1 MPTDLAMKVG
11 ADHLRRDAFLY
22 VRQSSLRQVFENTE
36 STKRQYALRD
46 RAAALGWPI
55 ERIHVIDSDLG
66 LSGAQAAGRDGFQQL
81 VTEVAMGHAGIV
93 LGLEVSRLARN
104 NADWHRLLELAAL
117 SHTLICDEDGVYD
130 PAHFNDRLLLGLKGT
145 MSEAELHVLKS
156 RLQGGILN
164 KARRGEL
171 EIALPVGLVY
181 GPTGRVCL
189 DPDRQIQDTVR
200 LLFNTFRET
209 GSACA
214 VLRRMRAQHILFP
227 RRIARGIGKGEVL
240 WGELD
245 HSRVLEV
252 LHNPRYAGAF
262 VYGRRRTSYN
272 ANLKQVQLQ
281 LKRENWQVLI
291 RDAHPGYISWDEF
304 DRNELTLQRNAVGFS
319 TGLRGAAPREGIA
332 LLQGRVLCG
341 RCGSRMRVRYDAR
354 DGQRRPYYCCN
365 EGTVRRAESRNCQ
378 WVQGTEIDAEI
389 GALVLQM
396 VAPTAIDVALAVQQE
411 IAQRVEQAAALRAAQ
426 LQRCRYEAELARRR
440 YVKVDPDNRLVA
452 DALEAEWNERLRQLD
467 AMQRE
472 HERQQQA
479 DQTLLDEPSRQRVV
493 DLAHDFPRVW
503 NDPRTSVMQRKKMLA
518 LMIEDVTLI
527 SGAAQVAIHIRWRG
541 GKTQS
546 FTVDKPRPIALV
558 RKTLPHV
565 VQLIDELLESCTD
578 RQVAKRLNELGHHN
592 WRGDP
597 FTLKKVTLVR
607 ATYGLKS
614 RFQRLRERG
623 MLTSGELARRFG
635 VCPTTVNHLGRQGV
649 LKRHTYDGD
658 HRYLYEPPGDV
669 SLVKG
674 AGSRYGGRP
683 PRLIP
688 VPPTAQGAL

>member
-1 MPTDLAMKVG
+1 MLTDLAMKIG

-66 LSGAQAAGRDGFQQL
+66 LSGAQAAGRDGFQRL

-171 EIALPVGLVY
+171 EMTLPVGLVY
-181 GPTGRVCL
+181 DPNARVCL
-189 DPDRQIQDTVR
+189 DPDRQIQGTVR
-200 LLFNTFRET
+200 LVFETFRET

-214 VLRRMRAQHILFP
+214 VVRRMRSQNIRFP
-227 RRIARGIGKGEVL
+227 RRILRGIGKGEVL
-240 WGELD
+240 WGALD
-245 HSRVLEV
+245 HSRVLEI

-262 VYGRRRTSYN
+262 VYGRRRSSYN
-272 ANLKQVQLQ
+272 AELKPVL
-281 LKRENWQVLI
+281 LEVKRENWQVLI

-304 DRNELTLQRNAVGFS
+304 ERNEATLRRNAVGFS
-319 TGLRGAAPREGIA
+319 TNLRGAAPREGIA

-341 RCGSRMRVRYDAR
+341 RCGSRMRVRYDTR
-354 DGQRRPYYCCN
+354 EGGQRPYYCCN
-365 EGTVRRAESRNCQ
+365 EGTVRRAESKNCQ
-378 WVQGTEIDAEI
+378 WVQGTAVDAAI
-389 GALVLQM
+389 SALLLQT
-396 VAPTAIDVALAVQQE
+396 VAPAAIDVALAVQQE
-411 IAQRVEQAAALRAAQ
+411 ISQRVEQAAAMRATQ

-467 AMQRE
+467 ALHRE
-472 HERQQQA
+472 HERQSQA
-479 DQTLLDEPSRQRVV
+479 DLTLLDEPARRRIV
-493 DLAHDFPRVW
+493 DLAQDFPRVW
-503 NDPRTSVMQRKKMLA
+503 NDRRTSAVQRKKMLA

-527 SGAAQVAIHIRWRG
+527 SGAQIAVHVRWRG

-546 FTVDKPRPIALV
+546 ISVDKPRPIALV
-558 RKTLPHV
+558 RKTQPHV
-565 VQLIDELLESCTD
+565 VQLIDELLQTCTD
-578 RQVAKRLNELGHHN
+578 VEVAHRLNQLGHRN
-592 WRGDP
+592 WRGDS
-597 FTLKKVTLVR
+597 FTHKKVRLVR
-607 ATYGLKS
+607 IAYGLKS
-614 RFQRLRERG
+614 RFHRLRERG

-635 VCPTTVNHLGRQGV
+635 VCPTTVNHLGQQGI
-649 LKRHTYDGD
+649 LKRHTYDSD

-669 SLVKG
+669 TFVKG

-683 PRLIP
+683 PQLIP
-688 VPPTAQGAL
+688 VPPTAQGAS

>member
-1 MPTDLAMKVG
+1 MPTDLAVKIG

-46 RAAALGWPI
+46 RAVAMGWPI
-55 ERIHVIDSDLG
+55 ERIHIIDSDLG
-66 LSGAQAAGRDGFQQL
+66 LSGAQAKGRDGFQHL

-181 GPTGRVCL
+181 GPDGRVCL

-200 LLFNTFRET
+200 LVFDTFRET

-227 RRIARGIGKGEVL
+227 RRITRGIGKGEVL

-272 ANLKQVQLQ
+272 ADMKQVQLQ

-304 DRNELTLQRNAVGFS
+304 ERNEITLQRNAVGFS
-319 TGLRGAAPREGIA
+319 TSLRGAAPREGLA

-341 RCGSRMRVRYDAR
+341 RCGSRMRVRYDSR
-354 DGQRRPYYCCN
+354 EGHHRPYYCCN

-378 WVQGTEIDAEI
+378 WVLGTDVDAAI
-389 GALVLQM
+389 SALLLQT
-396 VAPTAIDVALAVQQE
+396 VAPAAIDVALAVQQE

-452 DALEAEWNERLRQLD
+452 DALEAEWNQRLRQLD
-467 AMQRE
+467 TLQRE
-472 HERQQQA
+472 QERQQQA
-479 DQTLLDEPSRQRVV
+479 DQTLLDEPSRRRVV
-493 DLAHDFPRVW
+493 DLAQDFPRVW
-503 NDPRTSVMQRKKMLA
+503 NDHRTSAMQRKKMLA
-518 LMIEDVTLI
+518 FMIEDVTLV
-527 SGAAQVAIHIRWRG
+527 SGAQVAVQIRWRG

-546 FTVDKPRPIALV
+546 LTVDKPRPIALV

-565 VQLIDELLESCTD
+565 VQLIDELLQTCTD
-578 RQVAKRLNELGHHN
+578 VEVAKRLNQLGHRN
-592 WRGDP
+592 WRGDS
-597 FTLKKVTLVR
+597 FTHKKVRLVR
-607 ATYGLKS
+607 VTYGLKS

-623 MLTSGELARRFG
+623 MLTSGELAQRFG
-635 VCPTTVNHLGRQGV
+635 VCATTVNHLGRQGV
-649 LKRHTYDGD
+649 LKRHTYDSD

-669 SLVKG
+669 ALVKG
-674 AGSRYGGRP
+674 AGSRYGGRSPRIIPAP
-683 PRLIP
+683 PA
-688 VPPTAQGAL
+688 AQGAL

>member
-304 DRNELTLQRNAVGFS
+304 ERNELTLQRNAVGFS

-389 GALVLQM
+389 GALVLQT

-527 SGAAQVAIHIRWRG
+527 SGAAHVAIHIRWRG

-669 SLVKG
+669 NLVKG

>member
-1 MPTDLAMKVG
+1 MPTDHAMKIG

-36 STKRQYALRD
+36 STQRQYALRD
-46 RAAALGWPI
+46 RAVALGWPV

-66 LSGAQAAGRDGFQQL
+66 LSGAQAACRDGFQRL

-117 SHTLICDEDGVYD
+117 SRTLICDEDGVYD

-181 GPTGRVCL
+181 GPDARVCL

-200 LLFNTFRET
+200 LVFDTFGET

-214 VLRRMRAQHILFP
+214 VVRRMRAQHILFP

-262 VYGRRRTSYN
+262 VYGRRRTTYN
-272 ANLKQVQLQ
+272 AKLKQVQLQ
-281 LKRENWQVLI
+281 LERENWQVLI

-304 DRNELTLQRNAVGFS
+304 ERNELTLKRNAVGFS
-319 TGLRGAAPREGIA
+319 TNLRGGAPREGIA

-341 RCGSRMRVRYDAR
+341 RCGSRMRVRYDSRA
-354 DGQRRPYYCCN
+354 GQQRPYYCCN

-378 WVQGTEIDAEI
+378 WVQGTEVDAAI
-389 GALVLQM
+389 SALLLQT
-396 VAPTAIDVALAVQQE
+396 VAPAAIDVALAVQQE
-411 IAQRVEQAAALRAAQ
+411 IAQRVGQAAAMRAAQ
-426 LQRCRYEAELARRR
+426 LQRARYEAELARRR

-452 DALEAEWNERLRQLD
+452 DTLEAEWNERLRRLD
-467 AMQRE
+467 ALQRE

-479 DQTLLDEPSRQRVV
+479 DQALLDGPSRQRVV
-493 DLAHDFPRVW
+493 DLAQDFPRVW
-503 NDPRTSVMQRKKMLA
+503 NDPKTGALQRKKMIA
-518 LMIEDVTLI
+518 LLIEDITLI
-527 SGAAQVAIHIRWRG
+527 SGAQVAVHVRWRG
-541 GKTQS
+541 GRTQS
-546 FTVDKPRPIALV
+546 FTVDKPKPIALV

-565 VQLIDELLESCTD
+565 VQLIDELLQTCTD
-578 RQVAKRLNELGHHN
+578 VEIAQRLNELGHRN
-592 WRGDP
+592 WRGDS
-597 FTLKKVTLVR
+597 FTHKKVRLVR
-607 ATYGLKS
+607 ITYGLKS

-635 VCPTTVNHLGRQGV
+635 VCPTTVNHLGQQGL
-649 LKRHTYDGD
+649 LKRHTYDSD
-658 HRYLYEPPGDV
+658 HRYLYEPPGEV
-669 SLVKG
+669 ALIKG

-683 PRLIP
+683 PQLIP
-688 VPPTAQGAL
+688 APPTAQGAL

>member
-181 GPTGRVCL
+181 GPTGCVCL

-304 DRNELTLQRNAVGFS
+304 ERNELTLQRNAVGFS

>member
-1 MPTDLAMKVG
+1 MPIDLAMKIG

-46 RAAALGWPI
+46 RAVALGWPI
-55 ERIHVIDSDLG
+55 ERVHVIDSDLG
-66 LSGAQAAGRDGFQQL
+66 LSGAQAAGRDGFQHL

-181 GPTGRVCL
+181 GPDGRVCL

-200 LLFNTFRET
+200 LLFDTFRET

-214 VLRRMRAQHILFP
+214 VLRRMRAQHVLFP

-262 VYGRRRTSYN
+262 VYGRRRTTYN
-272 ANLKQVQLQ
+272 AALKQVQLQ
-281 LKRENWQVLI
+281 LKRENWLVLI

-304 DRNELTLQRNAVGFS
+304 ERNELTLQHNAVGFS
-319 TGLRGAAPREGIA
+319 SNLRGGAPREGMA

-341 RCGSRMRVRYDAR
+341 RCGSRMRVRYDLR
-354 DGQRRPYYCCN
+354 EGRQKSYYSCN

-378 WVQGTEIDAEI
+378 WVQGTEIDAAI
-389 GALVLQM
+389 SALVLET
-396 VAPTAIDVALAVQQE
+396 VAPAAIEVALAVQQE
-411 IAQRVEQAAALRAAQ
+411 IAQRIDQAAAMRAAQ

-452 DALEAEWNERLRQLD
+452 VALEAEWNERLRQLD
-467 AMQRE
+467 ALQRE

-479 DQTLLDEPSRQRVV
+479 DQTLLDEPSRQRVL
-493 DLAHDFPRVW
+493 DLAQDFPRVW
-503 NDPRTSVMQRKKMLA
+503 NDPRTSALQRKKMLA
-518 LMIEDVTLI
+518 LMIEDVTLV
-527 SGAAQVAIHIRWRG
+527 SGTQVSVNVRWRG
-541 GKTQS
+541 GQTQS

-565 VQLIDELLESCTD
+565 VQLIDELLETCTD
-578 RQVAKRLNELGHHN
+578 VEVAARLNELGHRN
-592 WRGDP
+592 WRGDS
-597 FTLKKVTLVR
+597 FTHKKVRLVR
-607 ATYGLKS
+607 IAYGLKG
-614 RFQRLRERG
+614 RFQRLREQG
-623 MLTSGELARRFG
+623 MLTSSELARRFG
-635 VCPTTVNHLGRQGV
+635 VCPTTVNHLGREGI
-649 LKRHTYDGD
+649 LKRHTYDSD

-669 SLVKG
+669 TLLRG

-683 PRLIP
+683 PKLIP
-688 VPPTAQGAL
+688 VQPTEQGAL

>member
-1 MPTDLAMKVG
+1 MPTDLAMKIG

-46 RAAALGWPI
+46 RAVALGWPI
-55 ERIHVIDSDLG
+55 ERIHVIDSDQG
-66 LSGAQAAGRDGFQQL
+66 VSGAQAAGRDGFQKL

-93 LGLEVSRLARN
+93 FGLEVSRLARN

-181 GPTGRVCL
+181 GLDGRVCL

-200 LLFNTFRET
+200 LLFDTFRET

-214 VLRRMRAQHILFP
+214 VMRRMRAQHILFP

-272 ANLKQVQLQ
+272 ANLKQVQLL
-281 LKRENWQVLI
+281 LKREEWQVLI

-304 DRNELTLQRNAVGFS
+304 ERNELTLQRNAVGFS
-319 TGLRGAAPREGIA
+319 TSLRGGAPREGVA

-354 DGQRRPYYCCN
+354 EGEQRPYYCCN
-365 EGTVRRAESRNCQ
+365 EGTVRRAESKMCQ
-378 WVQGTEIDAEI
+378 WVRGSDIDAAI
-389 GALVLQM
+389 SALLLQT
-396 VAPTAIDVALAVQQE
+396 VAPAAIEVALAVQDE
-411 IAQRVEQAAALRAAQ
+411 IAHRINQAAALRQAQ

-452 DALEAEWNERLRQLD
+452 DALEAEWNQRLRQLD
-467 AMQRE
+467 ALQRE
-472 HERQQQA
+472 HERQQQS
-479 DQTLLDEPSRQRVV
+479 DQTLVDEPARKRVA
-493 DLAHDFPRVW
+493 DLAQDFPRVW
-503 NDPRTSVMQRKKMLA
+503 NDRRTTPIQRKKMLA
-518 LMIEDVTLI
+518 LMIEDVTLV
-527 SGAAQVAIHIRWRG
+527 GGAQVAVSIRWRG

-546 FTVDKPRPIALV
+546 IAVDKPRPIALV
-558 RKTLPHV
+558 RKTQPQV
-565 VQLIDELLESCTD
+565 VQLIDELLQTCTD
-578 RQVAKRLNELGHHN
+578 REVARRLNELGHRN
-592 WRGDP
+592 WRGDS
-597 FTLKKVTLVR
+597 FTAKKVRLVR
-607 ATYGLKS
+607 ITYGLKS

-635 VCPTTVNHLGRQGV
+635 VCPTTVNHLGRQGI
-649 LKRHTYDGD
+649 LKRHMYDSD

-669 SLVKG
+669 TLVKG
-674 AGSRYGGRP
+674 AGSRYGGRAP
-683 PRLIP
+683 QLIP
-688 VPPTAQGAL
+688 VPSTAQGAL

>member
-1 MPTDLAMKVG
+1 MPTDFAMKVG

-36 STKRQYALRD
+36 STKRQYALRE
-46 RAAALGWPI
+46 RAVALGWPI

-66 LSGAQAAGRDGFQQL
+66 LSGAHAAGRDGFQHL

-130 PAHFNDRLLLGLKGT
+130 PAHFNDRLLLGLKGA

-181 GPTGRVCL
+181 GPDARVCL

-200 LLFNTFRET
+200 LLFDTFRET

-214 VLRRMRAQHILFP
+214 VLRRMRVQHIVFP

-262 VYGRRRTSYN
+262 VYGRRRTAYN
-272 ANLKQVQLQ
+272 AELKQVQLE

-304 DRNELTLQRNAVGFS
+304 ERNELTLQRNAVSFS
-319 TGLRGAAPREGIA
+319 INLRGGTPREGIA

-341 RCGSRMRVRYDAR
+341 HCGSRMRVRYDLR
-354 DGQRRPYYCCN
+354 GGQQRPYYCCN
-365 EGTVRRAESRNCQ
+365 DGTVRRAESRNCQ
-378 WVQGTEIDAEI
+378 WVPGTGIDAAI
-389 GALVLQM
+389 SALLQQT
-396 VAPTAIDVALAVQQE
+396 VAPAAIEVALDVQQE
-411 IAQRVEQAAALRAAQ
+411 IAKRIEQAGALRQVQ

-467 AMQRE
+467 ALQRD
-472 HERQQQA
+472 HERQHQS
-479 DQTLLDEPSRQRVV
+479 DQMLLDESARRRIV
-493 DLAHDFPRVW
+493 DLAQDFPSVW
-503 NDPRTSVMQRKKMLA
+503 GDTRTSSIQRKKILA

-527 SGAAQVAIHIRWRG
+527 SGAQIAAHIRWRG

-546 FTVDKPRPIALV
+546 ITIDKPKPIALV
-558 RKTLPHV
+558 RKTLPQV
-565 VQLIDELLESCTD
+565 VKLIDELLQTCTD
-578 RQVAKRLNELGHHN
+578 GEVAKRLNELGHRN
-592 WRGDP
+592 WRGDE
-597 FTLKKVTLVR
+597 FTTKKVTMVR
-607 ATYGLKS
+607 LTYGLKG
-614 RFQRLRERG
+614 RFQRLRELG
-623 MLTSGELARRFG
+623 MLTSHELACRFG
-635 VCPTTVNHLGRQGV
+635 VCPTTVNHLGRQGI
-649 LKRHTYDGD
+649 LKRHMYDMD
-658 HRYLYEPPGDV
+658 HRYLYEPPGEV
-669 SLVKG
+669 ILVKG
-674 AGSRYGGRP
+674 AGSRYGGKP
-683 PRLIP
+683 PQIIA
-688 VPPTAQGAL
+688 VSSTEQGAS

>member
-1 MPTDLAMKVG
+1 MHTDLAMKIG

-46 RAAALGWPI
+46 RAVALGWPI

-66 LSGAQAAGRDGFQQL
+66 LSGAQAAGRDGFQHL

-104 NADWHRLLELAAL
+104 NADWHRLLELAAM

-181 GPTGRVCL
+181 GPDGRVCL

-200 LLFNTFRET
+200 LLFDTFRET

-214 VLRRMRAQHILFP
+214 ALRRMRAQHILFP
-227 RRIARGIGKGEVL
+227 RRITRGIGKGEVL

-252 LHNPRYAGAF
+252 LNNPRYAGAF

-272 ANLKQVQLQ
+272 ADLKQVQLQ

-304 DRNELTLQRNAVGFS
+304 ERNELTLQRNAVGFS
-319 TGLRGAAPREGIA
+319 TNLRGGAPREGIA

-341 RCGSRMRVRYDAR
+341 RCGSRMRVRYDSRA
-354 DGQRRPYYCCN
+354 GEQRPYYCCN
-365 EGTVRRAESRNCQ
+365 EDTVRRAASRNCQ
-378 WVQGTEIDAEI
+378 WVQGTEIDAAI
-389 GALVLQM
+389 SALLLQT
-396 VAPTAIDVALAVQQE
+396 VAPAAIDVALAVQQE
-411 IAQRVEQAAALRAAQ
+411 IAQRVGQAAAMREAQ

-452 DALEAEWNERLRQLD
+452 DALGAEWNARLRQLD
-467 AMQRE
+467 ALQRE
-472 HERQQQA
+472 HERQQQS

-493 DLAHDFPRVW
+493 DLAQDFPRVW
-503 NDPRTSVMQRKKMLA
+503 NDRRTSALQRKKMLS

-527 SGAAQVAIHIRWRG
+527 SGSQIAVHVRWRG

-546 FTVDKPRPIALV
+546 ITVSKPRPIALV
-558 RKTLPHV
+558 RKTLPQV
-565 VQLIDELLESCTD
+565 VQLIDEMLETCTD
-578 RQVAKRLNELGHHN
+578 GEVAKRLNELGHRN
-592 WRGDP
+592 WRGDS
-597 FTLKKVTLVR
+597 FTKKKVTLVR
-607 ATYGLKS
+607 VTYGLKS

-635 VCPTTVNHLGRQGV
+635 VCPTTVNQLGRQGI
-649 LKRHTYDGD
+649 LKRHTYDSD
-658 HRYLYEPPGDV
+658 HRYLYDPPGDV
-669 SLVKG
+669 TLIKG

-683 PRLIP
+683 PQLIP
-688 VPPTAQGAL
+688 VPSTAQGAL

>member
-1 MPTDLAMKVG
+1 MPTDLAMKIG

-36 STKRQYALRD
+36 STKRQYALRE
-46 RAAALGWPI
+46 RAVALGWPI

-66 LSGAQAAGRDGFQQL
+66 LSGAQAAGRDGFQHL

-104 NADWHRLLELAAL
+104 SADWHRLLELAAL

-156 RLQGGILN
+156 RLRGGILN

-181 GPTGRVCL
+181 GPDARVCL
-189 DPDRQIQDTVR
+189 DPDRQIQDIVR
-200 LLFNTFRET
+200 LVFETFRET

-214 VLRRMRAQHILFP
+214 VLRRMRAQQIPFP

-240 WGELD
+240 WGTLD

-262 VYGRRRTSYN
+262 VYGRTRTIYN

-304 DRNELTLQRNAVGFS
+304 ERNELTLQRNAVGFS
-319 TGLRGAAPREGIA
+319 TNLRGGAPREGIA

-354 DGQRRPYYCCN
+354 DARQRPYYCCN

-378 WVQGTEIDAEI
+378 SVQGTKIDAAI
-389 GALVLQM
+389 STLLLRT
-396 VAPTAIDVALAVQQE
+396 VAPAAIDVALAVQQE
-411 IAQRVEQAAALRAAQ
+411 IAQRVEQAAAMRATQ

-440 YVKVDPDNRLVA
+440 YVKVDPENRLVA
-452 DALEAEWNERLRQLD
+452 DALEAEWNERLRRLD
-467 AMQRE
+467 ALQRE

-479 DQTLLDEPSRQRVV
+479 DQTLLDEPARQRVIG
-493 DLAHDFPRVW
+493 LAQDFPRVW
-503 NDPRTSVMQRKKMLA
+503 SDHRTSAVQRKNMLA
-518 LMIEDVTLI
+518 MMIEDVTLI
-527 SGAAQVAIHIRWRG
+527 SGAQITAHIRWRG

-546 FTVDKPRPIALV
+546 ITVDKPRPIALV
-558 RKTLPHV
+558 RKTLAQV
-565 VQLIDELLESCTD
+565 VQLIDELLETCTD
-578 RQVAKRLNELGHHN
+578 GEIAQRLNALGHRN
-592 WRGDP
+592 WRGDV
-597 FTLKKVTLVR
+597 FTTKKVTLVR
-607 ATYGLKS
+607 LTYGLKG

-623 MLTSGELARRFG
+623 MLTSAELARRFG
-635 VCPTTVNHLGRQGV
+635 VCPTTVNHLGRQGI
-649 LKRHTYDGD
+649 LKRYAYDSD

-669 SLVKG
+669 TLLKG

-683 PRLIP
+683 PQLIP
-688 VPPTAQGAL
+688 VPTTAQGAL

>member
-1 MPTDLAMKVG
+1 MVG
-11 ADHLRRDAFLY
+11 QLSAIKLER
-22 VRQSSLRQVFENTE
+22 
-36 STKRQYALRD
+36 
-46 RAAALGWPI
+46 WPI

-66 LSGAQAAGRDGFQQL
+66 LSGAQAAGRDGFQHL

-181 GPTGRVCL
+181 GPDGRVGL

-200 LLFNTFRET
+200 LLFDTFRET

-227 RRIARGIGKGEVL
+227 RRISRGIGKGEVL
-240 WGELD
+240 WGELE
-245 HSRVLEV
+245 HSRVLGV

-262 VYGRRRTSYN
+262 VYGRTRTTYN
-272 ANLKQVQLQ
+272 PELKQVQLL

-304 DRNELTLQRNAVGFS
+304 ERNEITLRRNAVGFS
-319 TGLRGAAPREGIA
+319 TSVRGTAPREGGA

-341 RCGSRMRVRYDAR
+341 RCGSRMRVRYDYR
-354 DGQRRPYYCCN
+354 EGQQKPYYSCN

-378 WVQGTEIDAEI
+378 WVRGTDIDAAI
-389 GALVLQM
+389 SALLLQA
-396 VAPTAIDVALAVQQE
+396 VAPAAIDVALAVQQE
-411 IAQRVEQAAALRAAQ
+411 ISQRVEQAAAVRAAQ

-467 AMQRE
+467 ALQRE

-479 DQTLLDEPSRQRVV
+479 DQTLLNEPSRQRVV
-493 DLAHDFPRVW
+493 GLVRDFPRVW
-503 NDPRTSVMQRKKMLA
+503 GDHRTSAMQRKKMLA

-527 SGAAQVAIHIRWRG
+527 SGVQIAVHIRWRG
-541 GKTQS
+541 GRTQS
-546 FTVDKPRPIALV
+546 ITVDKPRPIALV
-558 RKTLPHV
+558 RKTLPQV
-565 VQLIDELLESCTD
+565 VQLIDELLETCTD
-578 RQVAKRLNELGHHN
+578 GEVAQRLNELGHRN
-592 WRGDP
+592 WRGDA
-597 FTLKKVTLVR
+597 FTTKKVTLVR
-607 ATYGLKS
+607 LTYGLKG

-623 MLTSGELARRFG
+623 MLTSTELAQRFG
-635 VCPTTVNHLGRQGV
+635 VCPTTVNHLGRQGI
-649 LKRHTYDGD
+649 LKRHTYDSD

-669 SLVKG
+669 ALLKG

-683 PRLIP
+683 PQLIP
-688 VPPTAQGAL
+688 VPSSAQGAS

>member
-1 MPTDLAMKVG
+1 MPTDLATKVG

-22 VRQSSLRQVFENTE
+22 VRQSSLRQVLENTE

-46 RAAALGWPI
+46 RAVAMGWPI
-55 ERIHVIDSDLG
+55 ERIHTIDSDLG
-66 LSGAQAAGRDGFQQL
+66 LSGAQAAGRDGFQHL

-181 GPTGRVCL
+181 GPDGRVCL
-189 DPDRQIQDTVR
+189 DPDRQIQDIVR
-200 LLFNTFRET
+200 LLFDTFRET

-227 RRIARGIGKGEVL
+227 RRIARGIGKGDVL

-272 ANLKQVQLQ
+272 ADLKQVQLQ

-304 DRNELTLQRNAVGFS
+304 ERNELTLQRNAVGFS
-319 TGLRGAAPREGIA
+319 TNLRGGAPREGIA

-341 RCGSRMRVRYDAR
+341 RCGSRMRVRYDSRAE
-354 DGQRRPYYCCN
+354 QQRPYYCCN
-365 EGTVRRAESRNCQ
+365 EDTVRRAESRNCQ
-378 WVQGTEIDAEI
+378 WVQGTEIDAAI
-389 GALVLQM
+389 SALLLQT
-396 VAPTAIDVALAVQQE
+396 VAPAAIEVALAVQQE
-411 IAQRVEQAAALRAAQ
+411 IGHRIEQAAAMRATQ

-467 AMQRE
+467 ALQRE

-479 DQTLLDEPSRQRVV
+479 DQALLDEPSRQRVV
-493 DLAHDFPRVW
+493 DLAQDFPRVW
-503 NDPRTSVMQRKKMLA
+503 NDRRTSALQRKRMLS
-518 LMIEDVTLI
+518 LMIEDVTLV
-527 SGAAQVAIHIRWRG
+527 SGAQIAVHVRWRG

-546 FTVDKPRPIALV
+546 ITVAKPRPIALV
-558 RKTLPHV
+558 RKTLPQV
-565 VQLIDELLESCTD
+565 VQLIDELLETCTD
-578 RQVAKRLNELGHHN
+578 REVAQRLNELGHRN
-592 WRGDP
+592 WRGDV
-597 FTLKKVTLVR
+597 FTTRKVTLVR
-607 ATYGLKS
+607 VTYGLRG
-614 RFQRLRERG
+614 RFQRLRDRG

-635 VCPTTVNHLGRQGV
+635 VCPTTVNHLGRQGI
-649 LKRHTYDGD
+649 LKRHTYDSD

-669 SLVKG
+669 TLLRG

-683 PRLIP
+683 PKLIP
-688 VPPTAQGAL
+688 VPPTARGAL

>member
-1 MPTDLAMKVG
+1 MPTELALKVG

-36 STKRQYALRD
+36 STQRQYALRD
-46 RAAALGWPI
+46 RAVALGWPI

-66 LSGAQAAGRDGFQQL
+66 LSGAQAAGRDGFQHL

-181 GPTGRVCL
+181 GPDGRVGL

-200 LLFNTFRET
+200 LLFDTFRET

-214 VLRRMRAQHILFP
+214 VLRRLRSQHVLFP
-227 RRIARGIGKGEVL
+227 RRIARGIGKGEVF

-245 HSRVLEV
+245 HSRLLEV

-272 ANLKQVQLQ
+272 AQLKQVQLL
-281 LKRENWQVLI
+281 LKREDWQVLI

-304 DRNELTLQRNAVGFS
+304 ERNEVTLQRNAVGFAS
-319 TGLRGAAPREGIA
+319 TLRGTAPREGIG

-341 RCGSRMRVRYDAR
+341 RCGSRMRVHYDSR
-354 DGQRRPYYCCN
+354 DGPARPYYCCT
-365 EGTVRRAESRNCQ
+365 EGKIRRAESESCQ
-378 WVQGTEIDAEI
+378 WIQGTAVDAAI
-389 GALVLQM
+389 SALLLET
-396 VAPTAIDVALAVQQE
+396 VAPAAIEVALAVQQE
-411 IAQRVEQAAALRAAQ
+411 IAQRIEKAAALRAAQ

-440 YVKVDPDNRLVA
+440 YVRVDPDHRLVA
-452 DALEAEWNERLRQLD
+452 DTLEAEWNARLRELD
-467 AMQRE
+467 ALQRE

-479 DQTLLDEPSRQRVV
+479 DQTLLDESARQRIVT
-493 DLAHDFPRVW
+493 LAQDFPRVW
-503 NDPRTSVMQRKKMLA
+503 NDDRTSALERKRLLA
-518 LMIEDVTLI
+518 LLIEDVTLV
-527 SGAAQVAIHIRWRG
+527 SGPQIAMHIRWRG
-541 GKTQS
+541 GRTQS
-546 FTVDKPRPIALV
+546 LTVAKPRPIALV
-558 RKTLPHV
+558 RKTQPQV
-565 VQLIDELLESCTD
+565 VTLIDELLETCTD
-578 RQVAKRLNELGHHN
+578 REIARRLNVLGHRN
-592 WRGDP
+592 WRGDS
-597 FTLKKVTLVR
+597 FTHKKARLVR
-607 ATYGLKS
+607 ITYGLKS
-614 RFQRLRERG
+614 RFQRLRDRG
-623 MLTSGELARRFG
+623 MLTSGELAARFG
-635 VCPTTVNHLGRQGV
+635 VCPTTVNELGRQGV
-649 LKRHTYDGD
+649 LTRHAYDSG
-658 HRYLYEPPGDV
+658 HRYLYEPPGEV
-669 SLVKG
+669 ILVKG

-688 VPPTAQGAL
+688 VPATEQGAS

>member
-22 VRQSSLRQVFENTE
+22 VRQSSLRQVFENSE
-36 STKRQYALRD
+36 STKRQYALRE
-46 RAAALGWPI
+46 RAVALGWPI

-66 LSGAQAAGRDGFQQL
+66 LSGAQSAGRDGFQHL

-130 PAHFNDRLLLGLKGT
+130 PAHFNDRLLLGLKGA
-145 MSEAELHVLKS
+145 MSEAELHILKS

-171 EIALPVGLVY
+171 EIPLPVGLVY
-181 GPTGRVCL
+181 GPDARVCL

-200 LLFNTFRET
+200 LLFDTFRET

-214 VLRRMRAQHILFP
+214 VLRRMRAQHIVFP
-227 RRIARGIGKGEVL
+227 RRIARGIGKGDVL

-262 VYGRRRTSYN
+262 VYGRRRTAYN
-272 ANLKQVQLQ
+272 AELKQVQLM

-291 RDAHPGYISWDEF
+291 RDAHPGYISWEEF
-304 DRNELTLQRNAVGFS
+304 ERNELTLQRNAVSFS
-319 TGLRGAAPREGIA
+319 TNLRGGAPREGIA

-341 RCGSRMRVRYDAR
+341 HCGSRMRVRYDFR
-354 DGQRRPYYCCN
+354 SGQQRPYYCCN
-365 EGTVRRAESRNCQ
+365 DGTVRRAESKNCQ
-378 WVQGTEIDAEI
+378 WVLGTEIDAAI
-389 GALVLQM
+389 GALLLQT
-396 VAPTAIDVALAVQQE
+396 VAPAAIEVALDVQQE
-411 IAQRVEQAAALRAAQ
+411 IAKRIEQSSALRQVQ

-467 AMQRE
+467 ALQRE
-472 HERQQQA
+472 HERQHQS
-479 DQTLLDEPSRQRVV
+479 DQTLLDESARRRIV
-493 DLAHDFPRVW
+493 DLAQDFPSVW
-503 NDPRTSVMQRKKMLA
+503 GDTRTSAIQRKKMLA

-527 SGAAQVAIHIRWRG
+527 SGAQIAVHIRWRG

-546 FTVDKPRPIALV
+546 ITIEKPKPIALV
-558 RKTLPHV
+558 RKTQPQV
-565 VQLIDELLESCTD
+565 VQLINELLETCTD
-578 RQVAKRLNELGHHN
+578 GEIAKRLNELGHRN
-592 WRGDP
+592 WRGDE
-597 FTLKKVTLVR
+597 FTTKKVTMVR
-607 ATYGLKS
+607 LTYGLKG

-623 MLTSGELARRFG
+623 MLTSQELACRFG

-649 LKRHTYDGD
+649 LKRHMYDMD

-669 SLVKG
+669 ILVKG
-674 AGSRYGGRP
+674 AGSRYGGKP
-683 PRLIP
+683 PQLIP
-688 VPPTAQGAL
+688 VSSTEQGAP

>member
-1 MPTDLAMKVG
+1 MPTDLAMKIG

-46 RAAALGWPI
+46 RAVALGWPI

-66 LSGAQAAGRDGFQQL
+66 MSGAQAAGRDGFQHL

-93 LGLEVSRLARN
+93 FGLEVSRLARN

-181 GPTGRVCL
+181 GPNGRVCL

-200 LLFNTFRET
+200 LVFESFREA

-262 VYGRRRTSYN
+262 VYGRRRTTYN
-272 ANLKQVQLQ
+272 AELKQVQLE

-304 DRNELTLQRNAVGFS
+304 ERNELTLQRNAVGFS
-319 TGLRGAAPREGIA
+319 TSLRGGAPREGVA

-341 RCGSRMRVRYDAR
+341 RCGSRMRVRYDHR
-354 DGQRRPYYCCN
+354 EGQQRPYYSCN

-378 WVQGTEIDAEI
+378 WIQGTAIDAAI
-389 GALVLQM
+389 GALVLQT
-396 VAPTAIDVALAVQQE
+396 VAPAAIEVALAVQQE
-411 IAQRVEQAAALRAAQ
+411 IAQRVDQAAAMRLAQ

-467 AMQRE
+467 ALQRE

-479 DQTLLDEPSRQRVV
+479 DQTLLDESSRQRVV
-493 DLAHDFPRVW
+493 DLAQDLPRVW
-503 NDPRTSVMQRKKMLA
+503 NDRRTSALQRKKMLA
-518 LMIEDVTLI
+518 LLIEDVTLV
-527 SGAAQVAIHIRWRG
+527 SGVQVSVHVRWRG
-541 GKTQS
+541 GQTQS
-546 FTVDKPRPIALV
+546 LTVDKPRPIALV

-565 VQLIDELLESCTD
+565 VHLIDELLETCTD
-578 RQVAKRLNELGHHN
+578 VEVSQRLNELGHRN

-597 FTLKKVTLVR
+597 FTHKKVRLVR
-607 ATYGLKS
+607 ITYGLKS
-614 RFQRLRERG
+614 RFQRLRQRG

-635 VCPTTVNHLGRQGV
+635 VCPTTVNHLGRLGI
-649 LKRHTYDGD
+649 LKRHTYDSD

-683 PRLIP
+683 PQLIP

>member
-1 MPTDLAMKVG
+1 MKVG

-46 RAAALGWPI
+46 RAVAMGWPI
-55 ERIHVIDSDLG
+55 ERIHTIDSDLG
-66 LSGAQAAGRDGFQQL
+66 LSGARAAGRDGFQHL
-81 VTEVAMGHAGIV
+81 VTEVAMGHAGVV

-171 EIALPVGLVY
+171 EMALPVGLVY
-181 GPTGRVCL
+181 APDGRVCL
-189 DPDRQIQDTVR
+189 DPDRQIQDIVR
-200 LLFNTFRET
+200 LLFDTFRET

-214 VLRRMRAQHILFP
+214 VLRRMRTQHILFP
-227 RRIARGIGKGEVL
+227 RRITRGFGKGEVL
-240 WGELD
+240 WGELE
-245 HSRVLEV
+245 HSRVLGV
-252 LHNPRYAGAF
+252 LHNLRYAGAF
-262 VYGRRRTSYN
+262 AYGRTRTSYN
-272 ANLKQVQLQ
+272 ADLKQVQLQ

-291 RDAHPGYISWDEF
+291 RDAHPGYITWDEF
-304 DRNELTLQRNAVGFS
+304 ERNELTLQRNAVSFS
-319 TGLRGAAPREGIA
+319 TNLRGGAPREGIA

-341 RCGSRMRVRYDAR
+341 RCGSRMRVRYDSRA
-354 DGQRRPYYCCN
+354 GQQRPYYCCN
-365 EGTVRRAESRNCQ
+365 EDTVRRAESRNCQ
-378 WVQGTEIDAEI
+378 WVPGTEIDAAISE
-389 GALVLQM
+389 LLLQT
-396 VAPTAIDVALAVQQE
+396 VAPAAIEVALAVQEE
-411 IAQRVEQAAALRAAQ
+411 IGHRIEKAATMRATQ

-452 DALEAEWNERLRQLD
+452 DTLEAEWNERLRQLD
-467 AMQRE
+467 ALQRE

-479 DQTLLDEPSRQRVV
+479 DQALLDESSRQRVV
-493 DLAHDFPRVW
+493 DLAQDFPRVW
-503 NDPRTSVMQRKKMLA
+503 NDRRTSALQRKRMLS
-518 LMIEDVTLI
+518 LMIEDVTLV
-527 SGAAQVAIHIRWRG
+527 SGTQIAVHVRWRG

-546 FTVDKPRPIALV
+546 ITVDKPRPIALV
-558 RKTLPHV
+558 RKTLPQV
-565 VQLIDELLESCTD
+565 VQLIDELLETCTD
-578 RQVAKRLNELGHHN
+578 REVAHRLNELGHRN
-592 WRGDP
+592 WRGEV
-597 FTLKKVTLVR
+597 FTTKKVMLVR
-607 ATYGLKS
+607 VTYGLKG
-614 RFQRLRERG
+614 RFQRLRDRG

-635 VCPTTVNHLGRQGV
+635 VCPTTVNHLGRQGI
-649 LKRHTYDGD
+649 LKRHTYDSD

-669 SLVKG
+669 TLLRG

-683 PRLIP
+683 PKLIP
-688 VPPTAQGAL
+688 VPPTARGAL

>member
-1 MPTDLAMKVG
+1 MLTDFAMKVG

-46 RAAALGWPI
+46 RAVALGWPI

-66 LSGAQAAGRDGFQQL
+66 LSGAQATGRDGFQHL

-117 SHTLICDEDGVYD
+117 SHTLIADEDGVYD

-171 EIALPVGLVY
+171 EMALPVGLVY
-181 GPTGRVCL
+181 GPDGRVCL
-189 DPDRQIQDTVR
+189 DPDRQIQDSVR
-200 LLFNTFRET
+200 LVFDTFREA

-214 VLRRMRAQHILFP
+214 VVRRLRAQHILFP
-227 RRIARGIGKGEVL
+227 RRIARGIGKGDVL
-240 WGELD
+240 WGDLD
-245 HSRVLEV
+245 HSRTLEI

-272 ANLKQVQLQ
+272 AELKQVQLE
-281 LKRENWQVLI
+281 LKREDWLVLI

-304 DRNELTLQRNAVGFS
+304 ERNELTLRHNAAGFS
-319 TGLRGAAPREGIA
+319 EGLRGGAPREGLA

-354 DGQRRPYYCCN
+354 DGAQRPYYCCN

-378 WVQGTEIDAEI
+378 WIPGAAIDAAI
-389 GALVLQM
+389 SALVLRA
-396 VAPTAIDVALAVQQE
+396 VVPEAIEVALDVQRE
-411 IAQRVEQAAALRAAQ
+411 ITQRVEQAVALRASQ

-467 AMQRE
+467 TMQRE
-472 HERQQQA
+472 HDRQQQT
-479 DQTLLDEPSRQRVV
+479 DQTLLDEAARRRVAELAQ
-493 DLAHDFPRVW
+493 DLPRVW
-503 NDPRTSVMQRKKMLA
+503 SDPRTTAVQRKKMLA
-518 LMIEDVTLI
+518 LMIEDVTLV
-527 SGAAQVAIHIRWRG
+527 SDGAQVAVHIRWRG
-541 GKTQS
+541 GRTES
-546 FTVDKPRPIALV
+546 LSVDKPRPIAQV
-558 RKTLPHV
+558 RKTRPEV
-565 VQLIDELLESCTD
+565 VRLIDELLETCTD
-578 RQVAKRLNELGHHN
+578 GEAARRLNELDHRN
-592 WRGDP
+592 WRGDA
-597 FTLKKVTLVR
+597 FTAKKVTMVR
-607 ATYGLKS
+607 VAYRLKS

-623 MLTSGELARRFG
+623 MLTCSELARRFG
-635 VCPTTVNHLGRQGV
+635 VCTATVNQMGRQGV
-649 LKRHTYDGD
+649 LRRQTCDRG

-669 SLVKG
+669 ILVKG

-683 PRLIP
+683 AQLIP
-688 VPPTAQGAL
+688 VPSTAQGAL

>member
-304 DRNELTLQRNAVGFS
+304 ERNELTLQRNAVGFS

>member
-1 MPTDLAMKVG
+1 MPTDLAMKIG

-46 RAAALGWPI
+46 RAVALGWPI

-66 LSGAQAAGRDGFQQL
+66 MSGAQATGRDGFQHL

-181 GPTGRVCL
+181 GPNARVCL
-189 DPDRQIQDTVR
+189 DPDRQIQGTVR
-200 LLFNTFRET
+200 LVFDTFRET

-272 ANLKQVQLQ
+272 AELKQVQLE

-304 DRNELTLQRNAVGFS
+304 ERNELTLQRNAVGFS
-319 TGLRGAAPREGIA
+319 TSLRGGVPREGIA

-354 DGQRRPYYCCN
+354 EGQQRPYYCCN

-378 WVQGTEIDAEI
+378 WVQGTAIDAAI
-389 GALVLQM
+389 SALLLQT
-396 VAPTAIDVALAVQQE
+396 VAPAAIDVALAVQQE
-411 IAQRVEQAAALRAAQ
+411 IAQRIEQAAALRQAQ

-452 DALEAEWNERLRQLD
+452 DALEAEWNDRLRQLD
-467 AMQRE
+467 ALQRE

-479 DQTLLDEPSRQRVV
+479 DQTLLDEPSRKHIV
-493 DLAHDFPRVW
+493 DLAQDFPRVW
-503 NDPRTSVMQRKKMLA
+503 NDRRTSALQRKKMLA
-518 LMIEDVTLI
+518 LLIEDVTLV
-527 SGAAQVAIHIRWRG
+527 SGSQIVVHVRWRG
-541 GKTQS
+541 GKAQS
-546 FTVDKPRPIALV
+546 ITVDKPRPIALV

-565 VQLIDELLESCTD
+565 VQLIDELLETCTD
-578 RQVAKRLNELGHHN
+578 VEVSQRLNELGHHN

-597 FTLKKVTLVR
+597 FTHKKVRLVR
-607 ATYGLKS
+607 ITYGLKS
-614 RFQRLRERG
+614 RFQRLRQRG
-623 MLTSGELARRFG
+623 MLTSGELACRFG
-635 VCPTTVNHLGRQGV
+635 VCPTTVNHLGRQGI
-649 LKRHTYDGD
+649 LKRHTYDSD

-669 SLVKG
+669 NLVKG

-683 PRLIP
+683 PQLIP
-688 VPPTAQGAL
+688 VPPTAQGAP

>member
-1 MPTDLAMKVG
+1 MPTDHALKIG

-46 RAAALGWPI
+46 RAVALGWPI
-55 ERIHVIDSDLG
+55 DRIHVIDSDQG
-66 LSGAQAAGRDGFQQL
+66 VSGAQAAGRDGFQHL

-117 SHTLICDEDGVYD
+117 SRTLISDEDGVYD

-181 GPTGRVCL
+181 GPDGRVCL

-200 LLFNTFRET
+200 LLFDTFRET

-227 RRIARGIGKGEVL
+227 RRITRGIGKGEVL

-245 HSRVLEV
+245 HSRVLEI

-272 ANLKQVQLQ
+272 ADLKQVQLQ
-281 LKRENWQVLI
+281 LKREDWQVLI

-304 DRNELTLQRNAVGFS
+304 ERNELTLQRNAVGFS
-319 TGLRGAAPREGIA
+319 TNLRGGAPREGSA

-354 DGQRRPYYCCN
+354 EGKQRPYYCCN
-365 EGTVRRAESRNCQ
+365 EDTVRRAASRNCQ
-378 WVQGTEIDAEI
+378 WVQGAEIDAAI
-389 GALVLQM
+389 SALLLQT
-396 VAPTAIDVALAVQQE
+396 VAPAAIDVALAVQDE
-411 IAQRVEQAAALRAAQ
+411 IAQRVEQAASMRAAQ

-467 AMQRE
+467 TLQRE

-479 DQTLLDEPSRQRVV
+479 DQTLSDEPARRRVV
-493 DLAHDFPRVW
+493 ELAQDFPRVW
-503 NDPRTSVMQRKKMLA
+503 NDPRTSALQRKKMLA

-527 SGAAQVAIHIRWRG
+527 SGLQVAVHIRWRG

-546 FTVDKPRPIALV
+546 LTVDKPRPIALV
-558 RKTLPHV
+558 RKTRPEV
-565 VQLIDELLESCTD
+565 VQLIDELLETCTD
-578 RQVAKRLNELGHHN
+578 REVARRLNDLGHHN
-592 WRGDP
+592 WRGDS
-597 FTLKKVTLVR
+597 FTAKKVRLVR
-607 ATYGLKS
+607 ITYGLKS

-635 VCPTTVNHLGRQGV
+635 VCPTTVNHLGRQGI
-649 LKRHTYDGD
+649 LKRHMYDSD

-669 SLVKG
+669 TLVKG
-674 AGSRYGGRP
+674 AGSRYGGRAP
-683 PRLIP
+683 QLSP
-688 VPPTAQGAL
+688 VPSTAQGAL

>member
-1 MPTDLAMKVG
+1 MPTDHAMKIG

-46 RAAALGWPI
+46 RAVALGWPI
-55 ERIHVIDSDLG
+55 ERIHVIDSDQG
-66 LSGAQAAGRDGFQQL
+66 VSGAQAAGRDGFQLL

-181 GPTGRVCL
+181 GLDGRVCL

-200 LLFNTFRET
+200 LLFDTFRET

-214 VLRRMRAQHILFP
+214 VMRRMRAQHILFP
-227 RRIARGIGKGEVL
+227 RRITRGIGKGEVL

-252 LHNPRYAGAF
+252 LHNPRYSGAF

-272 ANLKQVQLQ
+272 ADLKQVQLQ
-281 LKRENWQVLI
+281 LKREDWQVLI

-304 DRNELTLQRNAVGFS
+304 ERNELTLQRNAVGFS
-319 TGLRGAAPREGIA
+319 TSLRGGAPREGVA

-354 DGQRRPYYCCN
+354 EGEQRPYYCCN
-365 EGTVRRAESRNCQ
+365 EGTVRRAESKMCQ
-378 WVQGTEIDAEI
+378 WVRGTDIDAAI
-389 GALVLQM
+389 SALLLQT
-396 VAPTAIDVALAVQQE
+396 VAPAAIEVALAVQDE
-411 IAQRVEQAAALRAAQ
+411 IAQRIEQAAALRQAQ

-452 DALEAEWNERLRQLD
+452 DALEAEWNQRLRQLD
-467 AMQRE
+467 ALQRE
-472 HERQQQA
+472 HERQQQS
-479 DQTLLDEPSRQRVV
+479 DQTLLDEPARKRVAE
-493 DLAHDFPRVW
+493 LAQDFPRVW
-503 NDPRTSVMQRKKMLA
+503 NDRRTNPIQRKKMLA
-518 LMIEDVTLI
+518 LMIEDVTLV
-527 SGAAQVAIHIRWRG
+527 SGAQVAVSIRWRG

-546 FTVDKPRPIALV
+546 ITVDKPRPMALV
-558 RKTLPHV
+558 RKTQPQV
-565 VQLIDELLESCTD
+565 VQLIDELLQTCTD
-578 RQVAKRLNELGHHN
+578 REVARRLNELGHRN
-592 WRGDP
+592 WRGDS
-597 FTLKKVTLVR
+597 FTAKKVRLVR
-607 ATYGLKS
+607 ITYGLKS

-635 VCPTTVNHLGRQGV
+635 VCPTTVNHLGRQGI
-649 LKRHTYDGD
+649 LKRHMYDSD

-669 SLVKG
+669 ALVKG
-674 AGSRYGGRP
+674 AGSRYGGRAP
-683 PRLIP
+683 QLIP
-688 VPPTAQGAL
+688 VPSTAQGAL